1 MLGIPNEKF
10 WNYIWFE
17 DRFMPR
23 WFHLRFLLAFKSE
36 HVLVLHYFIVKQ
48 CILNFSQT
56 CNLRKKLSLIRVED
70 VWSMCC
76 ISTHLHNCL
85 EVNLLLM
92 LVICK
97 SKNTQ
102 IYSNPGAAKLLC
114 GFFCVF
120 DVVMVICVFMY
131 HDSMW

>member
-1 MLGIPNEKF
+1 M
-10 WNYIWFE
+10 
-17 DRFMPR
+17 
-23 WFHLRFLLAFKSE
+23 RFLLAFRGE

-48 CILNFSQT
+48 YILNFSQR
-56 CNLRKKLSLIRVED
+56 CNFLKKLSLMRVED

-120 DVVMVICVFMY
+120 DVVLGTMCLFTVIVCDRQSACYGDSCWMVVLECDPTVAIL
-131 HDSMW
+131 